1 MAPRKTSFFQRL
13 FGKSEHAVPES
24 SSVLDRALSRAM
36 TDLDEKFAE
45 EAEPSDVKERAAR
58 AS

>member
-13 FGKSEHAVPES
+13 FGKTERSVPES
-24 SSVLDRALSRAM
+24 SSVLDRALTRAM

-45 EAEPSDVKERAAR
+45 EESHDDVEQHAAR

>member
-13 FGKSEHAVPES
+13 FGKTERSVPAS
-24 SSVLDRALSRAM
+24 SSVLDRALTRAM
-36 TDLDEKFAE
+36 TDLDDKFTEEEKQH
-45 EAEPSDVKERAAR
+45 EAKKHVVR